1 MKRSARGLAIAF
13 ALALAGASGTA
24 RADDPPAA
32 DSAAEARQQYGM
44 GTQAFKEKRY
54 SEAALHFEAAAAFKA
69 NAIALYTAALAWDLA
84 SRPERAADAYARS
97 LEVSGLDAKQSAIAK
112 ERVSVLEKSLGTAV
126 VTAPEGWKVQLDTLT
141 EVLAPARLH
150 AAPGV
155 HTLTVRSP
163 NRGIERRDVTLE
175 AGKATT
181 VELKDEPTPPPKP
194 DPEPEIEKPAP
205 PSTAPTPAR
214 MGDPFWTTL
223 RVVGVG
229 VAGVGVAALG
239 AGAILGSSANGAK
252 DAYDAA
258 PTRAAFDHAS
268 SLETWTNVALIS
280 GALLVA
286 GGVVLVV
293 LPVSDRPEGR
303 VKVGAVPGG
312 IVLGGT
318 F

>member
-13 ALALAGASGTA
+13 ALAVAGVSGTA

-44 GTQAFKEKRY
+44 GTQAFQQKRY

-84 SRPERAADAYARS
+84 SRPERAADAYTRS
-97 LEVSGLDAKQSAIAK
+97 LDVSGLDAKQTAIAK
-112 ERVSVLEKSLGTAV
+112 DRVSALEKSLGTV
-126 VTAPEGWKVQLDTLT
+126 LVTAPDGWKVQLDTLT
-141 EVLAPARLH
+141 EVHAPARLH
-150 AAPGV
+150 GAPGV
-155 HTLTVRSP
+155 HTLTVRIP
-163 NRGIERRDVTLE
+163 NKPIERRDVTLE
-175 AGKATT
+175 AGKVTNL
-181 VELKDEPTPPPKP
+181 ELKDEPKPPPVE
-194 DPEPEIEKPAP
+194 PEPTKVKEEPVHAEL
-205 PSTAPTPAR
+205 PAR
-214 MGDPFWTTL
+214 VREPFWNTL

-239 AGAILGSSANGAK
+239 AGAILGTSANGAK
-252 DAYDAA
+252 DAYAAA
-258 PTRAAFDHAS
+258 PTRAGFDHAS

-293 LPVSDRPEGR
+293 LPVSDRNEGR
-303 VKVGAVPGG
+303 VKVGAAPGG
-312 IVLGGT
+312 VVVGGT